1 MEQST
6 HIKLGEL
13 FDEDEL
19 GQIAELLKHNK
30 DADLK
35 AYLNEPIR
43 RLRLVGKGIE
53 ADYLYYVLQYEKT
66 KFLTRNN

>member
-1 MEQST
+1 MKKHT
-6 HIKLGEL
+6 HIKLDEL
-13 FDEDEL
+13 FDNTEL
-19 GQIAELLKHNK
+19 GHIAEMLEYNK
-30 DADLK
+30 DNDLK

-66 KFLTRNN
+66 IYLTRNN